1 MRKYMKE
8 LTKQFIQGSIAAY
21 TKSASIRGNVFYSYN
36 TPIAYR
42 KPGTYFYLNMDKY
55 STTTSGQQNALKEA
69 LESIDANVIIVTEA
83 ELETI
88 LACD

>member
-1 MRKYMKE
+1 MQE
-8 LTKQFIQGSIAAY
+8 LTKQFVQGCISAY
-21 TKSASIRGNVFYSYN
+21 TKTASIRGNVFYSYN

-42 KPGTYFYLNMDKY
+42 KPGTCFYLNMDKY

-69 LESIDANVIIVTEA
+69 LESIEANVIIVTEA